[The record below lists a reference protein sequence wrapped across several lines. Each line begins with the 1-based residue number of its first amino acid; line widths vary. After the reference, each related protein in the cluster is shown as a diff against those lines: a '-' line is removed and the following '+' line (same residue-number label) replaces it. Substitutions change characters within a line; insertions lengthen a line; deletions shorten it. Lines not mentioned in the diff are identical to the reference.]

1 MMRTTDTICY
11 KHDSI
16 SGFAEEIIHI
26 VEKAKED
33 GCRMESA
40 LQERKERIAE
50 LEKENAAYQTQ
61 IEKLEDTVIYL
72 EGEVKIFGLEIK
84 ELNEQNGRTV

>member
-16 SGFAEEIIHI
+16 SGFAEEIINI

-40 LQERKERIAE
+40 LQERKERIEE
-50 LEKENAAYQTQ
+50 LEKENHSYEVE
-61 IEKLEDTVIYL
+61 INKLNDTITYL
-72 EGEVKIFGLEIK
+72 EGAVKTLELEIK
-84 ELNEQNGRTV
+84 ELNE